1 MDIMRPEQSDIS
13 AALQLV
19 QALSLTA
26 LGYHPGKLDQYG
38 EPVWLDDAD
47 KPSVL
52 DELCRLY
59 QNCNLE
65 WLLAALSVLISPG
78 RGLRAEGSDIL
89 PVPPR
94 WEQAVQDSRR
104 LDWLIH
110 AGSVA
115 FTDKETD
122 DDGEPLPE
130 KRRVLNETYWISGYE
145 PAGEGGNE
153 REAIDNAMWR
163 DQG

>member
-26 LGYHPGKLDQYG
+26 LGYHPGKLDQYD

-78 RGLRAEGSDIL
+78 RGIIDEGSDIL
-89 PVPPR
+89 QVHPR
-94 WEQAVQDSRR
+94 WEQAVDRK
-104 LDWLIH
+104 
-110 AGSVA
+110 SV
-115 FTDKETD
+115 
-122 DDGEPLPE
+122 
-130 KRRVLNETYWISGYE
+130 V
-145 PAGEGGNE
+145 
-153 REAIDNAMWR
+153 
-163 DQG
+163 